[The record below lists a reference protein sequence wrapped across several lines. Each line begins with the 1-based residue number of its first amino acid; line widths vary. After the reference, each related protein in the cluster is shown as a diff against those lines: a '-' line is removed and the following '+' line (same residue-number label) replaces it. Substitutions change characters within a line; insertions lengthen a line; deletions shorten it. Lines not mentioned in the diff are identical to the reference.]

1 MKKTYIIATLL
12 AALCTFSAAAQDE
25 FRRIEFEP
33 SVGIAIPG
41 YGGGEGFKAGI
52 APSLALELR
61 YNLNSLPMSVGL
73 EAAWTSAA
81 VTRSA
86 IDAGQATSNCNS
98 AALSLTAD
106 YYLRRGGRTAF
117 FIGAGVGIADRY
129 RLQTDTDYAYNPL
142 KHAAGCVFTPHIGVE
157 FWNHLR
163 LTLDARIAGRD
174 YSTVEFRIGYAF
186 GGGKRQ

>member
-1 MKKTYIIATLL
+1 MKKSYIIATLL

-41 YGGGEGFKAGI
+41 YGGGEGFKAGV

-117 FIGAGVGIADRY
+117 FFGAGVGIADRY

-142 KHAAGCVFTPHIGVE
+142 KHAAGCVFTPPASE
-157 FWNHLR
+157 WNSG
-163 LTLDARIAGRD
+163 TTSG
-174 YSTVEFRIGYAF
+174 
-186 GGGKRQ
+186 